1 VLIDQGDFTMSNNDV
16 VNVILAFITLILFWF
31 LGYGLSYYIALPAA
45 LLGLLLLFFA
55 LVFLGR
61 VPKALERVGQ
71 FCLRHLSF
79 FFIPPLVAAWFYAE
93 QLGNKLW
100 LFLFAVM
107 LSTFV
112 SLCLTS
118 WLGQRFFG
126 EQNKSVN
133 QDDEG

>member
-1 VLIDQGDFTMSNNDV
+1 MSMHDIV
-16 VNVILAFITLILFWF
+16 KSVLAFMTLILFWL
-31 LGYGLSYYIALPAA
+31 LGNELSYFIALPAA
-45 LLGLLLLFFA
+45 LLGLILLFIA
-55 LVFLGR
+55 LLFLGR
-61 VPKALERVGQ
+61 VPKPLEYVSQ
-71 FCLRHLSF
+71 FFLRHLSF

-93 QLGNKLW
+93 QLGDNLW

-133 QDDEG
+133 QDYED

>member
-1 VLIDQGDFTMSNNDV
+1 MSKH
-16 VNVILAFITLILFWF
+16 NVIQSTVALITLILFWC
-31 LGYGLSYYIALPAA
+31 LGYGLSHYVALPAS
-45 LLGLLLLFFA
+45 LLGLLLLFIV
-55 LVFLGR
+55 LLFLGR
-61 VPKALERVGQ
+61 VPKSLEHVSQ
-71 FCLRHLSF
+71 FLLRHLSF
-79 FFIPPLVAAWFYAE
+79 FFIPPLVTAWFYAE

-100 LFLFAVM
+100 LFLFAIM

-126 EQNKSVN
+126 HSNKTVG

>member
-1 VLIDQGDFTMSNNDV
+1 MSRNDV
-16 VNVILAFITLILFWF
+16 VKSTLACMALILFWF
-31 LGYGLSYYIALPAA
+31 LGYGLSLYVALPAA
-45 LLGLLLLFFA
+45 LLGLLLLFIA
-55 LVFLGR
+55 LLFLGR
-61 VPKALERVGQ
+61 VPTALEYVSQ

-93 QLGNKLW
+93 QLGDHLW

-126 EQNKSVN
+126 HANKSVN
-133 QDDEG
+133 QDDED

>member
-1 VLIDQGDFTMSNNDV
+1 MSKHDAV
-16 VNVILAFITLILFWF
+16 QSTLALITLILFWF
-31 LGYGLSYYIALPAA
+31 MGYGLSHFIALPAA
-45 LLGLLLLFFA
+45 LLGLLLLFVG
-55 LVFLGR
+55 LLWLGR
-61 VPKALERVGQ
+61 VPKALVFVSQ

-93 QLGNKLW
+93 QLGEKLW
-100 LFLFAVM
+100 LFLFAII

-126 EQNKSVN
+126 RSNTAVN
-133 QDDEG
+133 QDDEI

>member
-1 VLIDQGDFTMSNNDV
+1 M
-16 VNVILAFITLILFWF
+16 
-31 LGYGLSYYIALPAA
+31 
-45 LLGLLLLFFA
+45 A
-55 LVFLGR
+55 LVDIIPLT
-61 VPKALERVGQ
+61 ERVRICRI
-71 FCLRHLSF
+71 FCKV

>member
-1 VLIDQGDFTMSNNDV
+1 MNRVDFEMSKNDAV
-16 VNVILAFITLILFWF
+16 KSTLAIIALILFWL
-31 LGYGLSYYIALPAA
+31 LGYGLSHYIALPAA
-45 LLGLLLLFFA
+45 LLGLLLLFIG
-55 LVFLGR
+55 LLCLGR
-61 VPKALERVGQ
+61 VPTALVHVSQ

-100 LFLFAVM
+100 LFLFAIM

-118 WLGQRFFG
+118 WLGQKFFG
-126 EQNKSVN
+126 VPNESAS
-133 QDDEG
+133 QDDEV

>member
-1 VLIDQGDFTMSNNDV
+1 MSKNDV
-16 VNVILAFITLILFWF
+16 VNSSLAFITLILFWF
-31 LGYGLSYYIALPAA
+31 LGYGLSHYIALPAA
-45 LLGLLLLFFA
+45 LLGLLLLFIA
-55 LVFLGR
+55 LLCLGR
-61 VPKALERVGQ
+61 VPKALEQVGQ

-93 QLGNKLW
+93 QLGDKLW
-100 LFLFAVM
+100 LFLFAIM

-126 EQNKSVN
+126 KPNTSVS